1 MKKILVI
8 CMMLALFAFASAAN
22 AATTYKLAE
31 NQPPDYPTT
40 IGDKEF
46 AKLVKEGTNG
56 RIIIDVQPGGVLG
69 DEKSVIEAIQMGG
82 IAFARVNAQPLSDF
96 YKPLSVLSL
105 PFIFRDAKHQWKV
118 LDGKVGDEILS
129 GMQSARMVGLA
140 YYDSGSRNLYNSK
153 KAVKSPADLKGLK
166 IRVQQ
171 SALMMDM
178 IKALGASPTPM
189 PYGEVYTG
197 LQSGVIDGAEN
208 NWPSYYSTSHYEV
221 ARHITLDGHSMTP
234 EVVICSKA
242 IWDQISPADQKVI
255 KEAARKSEAAQKK
268 AWKDYEMKS
277 IESIKKGGKNT
288 VTTLTAKEKGLF
300 QKAME
305 PLYEKYGAEYKD
317 LVKKIQ
323 NVK

>member
-8 CMMLALFAFASAAN
+8 CMTLSLLAFAAAAN

-40 IGDKEF
+40 IGDLEF
-46 AKLVKEGTNG
+46 ARLVKEGTDG

-96 YKPLSVLSL
+96 YKPLMVFSL
-105 PFIFRDAKHQWKV
+105 PFIFRDADHQWKV
-118 LDGKVGDEILS
+118 LDGEVGEKVLND
-129 GMQSARMVGLA
+129 MAAARMVGLA
-140 YYDSGSRNLYNSK
+140 YYDSGSRNIYNSK
-153 KAVKSPADLKGLK
+153 REIKSPADLKGLK

-171 SALMMDM
+171 SELMMDM

-221 ARHITLDGHSMTP
+221 APYYSLNAHTMTP
-234 EVVICSKA
+234 EVVIVSKA
-242 IWDQISPADQKVI
+242 IWDKISPEDQKVI

-268 AWKDYEMKS
+268 AWKDYEDKS
-277 IESIKKGGKNT
+277 INAIKEGAKNT
-288 VTTLTAKEKGLF
+288 ITEIPDKSEF
-300 QKAME
+300 QKAVQ
-305 PLYEKYGAEYKD
+305 PIYDKYGAEFKD
-317 LVKKIQ
+317 LISAIQ
-323 NVK
+323 NTK